1 MENRLKIIYQD
12 YLHKIQ
18 QTKDL
23 KSLDEIF
30 LALFGKNGEITLA
43 TKEFPKLSKEELKVV
58 APLLA
63 KVKAELEEAVT
74 KRREEI
80 KEEGYQKLSEEKLD
94 LTPVELPRE
103 KGHLHVITTFEE
115 ETGQ

>member
-80 KEEGYQKLSEEKLD
+80 KEE
-94 LTPVELPRE
+94 
-103 KGHLHVITTFEE
+103 
-115 ETGQ
+115 